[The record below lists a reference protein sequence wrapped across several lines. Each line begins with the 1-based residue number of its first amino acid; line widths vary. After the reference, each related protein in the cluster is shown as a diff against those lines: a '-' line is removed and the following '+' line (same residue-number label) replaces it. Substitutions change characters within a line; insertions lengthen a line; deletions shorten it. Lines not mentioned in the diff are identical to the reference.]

1 MKIATYNLQH
11 CLGYV
16 DQTTGKVIEKFKDR
30 VIQFDIFD
38 KALKELDADI
48 VGLEEIFGEGEHEK
62 WTAQAPRLAWGAGY
76 NDCAFSSAINFEG
89 NNPYGNAILSRIP
102 ITNIQRIAI
111 PDPIEKKYSGYYE
124 TRGALKVKLEN
135 GYTVM
140 VAHFGLNPDEQEN
153 AVKTVLEHAEKEKFI
168 LMGDFN
174 MKPDNEILKPIF
186 AALKDTANLVEGN
199 GFTFPSV
206 NSYMK
211 IDYIFVSHD
220 IEVISAEVPNIVAS
234 DHLPFAVEIK

>member
-16 DQTTGKVIEKFKDR
+16 DQKTGKVIEKFGDR
-30 VIQFDIFD
+30 VIQFELFD

-48 VGLEEIFGEGEHEK
+48 VGLEEIFGEGENEK

-102 ITNIQRIAI
+102 ITNIERIAI
-111 PDPIEKKYSGYYE
+111 PDPEVKKYDGYYE

-153 AVKTVLEHAEKEKFI
+153 AVKTVLDHAENEKFI

-174 MKPDNEILKPIF
+174 MKPDNEILQPIF
-186 AALKDTANLVEGN
+186 KRFKDAAAYIEGCN
-199 GFTFPSV
+199 FTFPSV
-206 NSYMK
+206 NPYQK
-211 IDYIFVSHD
+211 IDYIFVSQD
-220 IEVISAEVPNIVAS
+220 VEIIRAEVPNIVAS
-234 DHLPFAVEIK
+234 DHLPHLVEIK